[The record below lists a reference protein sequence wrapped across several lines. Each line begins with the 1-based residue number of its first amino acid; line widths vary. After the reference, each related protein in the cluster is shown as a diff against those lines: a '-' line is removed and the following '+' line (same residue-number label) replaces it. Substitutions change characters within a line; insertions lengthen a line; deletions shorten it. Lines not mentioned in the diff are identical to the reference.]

1 MKRIVISLIC
11 ICFCFLECSCAEKA
25 GSKGSDRPNFISFFD
40 NVYDIGEF
48 YMDFQDR
55 ICFGD
60 LKSFISLPICSKP
73 NCTHNGSDCGSVDM
87 PAKTLMMYYDSSLYY
102 FIDSVVQCKD
112 GGYEYSCE
120 VYRCGLNG
128 ENRKKIGS
136 LPGGFSS
143 SYSNAKIIDGS
154 TVYFIAAKPTFED
167 GSISKYN
174 SYYLCKYDLAS
185 NEFSELAKLCQ
196 DYYSYAN
203 LLGVFDGRIYLRH
216 CSYPE
221 IVENPDK
228 DFYKSIY
235 SYDYYDMKTG
245 EISEADYKP
254 RCIAEGY
261 LVTTDEAG
269 KLKVTGEDGGVYLP
283 ERITADDGDSIEIH
297 KGVLFMMEDLTA
309 FDLKSGEYYKVNL
322 KLGESIVKSNHS
334 GYIIR
339 TIDQESGLREY
350 SKADEGTLLERI
362 VNWPA

>member
-1 MKRIVISLIC
+1 MKRIAILFIC
-11 ICFCFLECSCAEKA
+11 ICLLLCSCAEK
-25 GSKGSDRPNFISFFD
+25 GEPKGSDRPNFISFFD

-60 LKSFISLPICSKP
+60 LNSFVSLPICSKP
-73 NCTHNGSDCGSVDM
+73 NCLHDSPDCGAVGLPM
-87 PAKTLMMYYDSSLYY
+87 TAVIIYYEDNLYY
-102 FIDSVVQCKD
+102 FLDTIVQKK
-112 GGYEYSCE
+112 GSENEYCSELYKCS
-120 VYRCGLNG
+120 LNG
-128 ENRKKIGS
+128 ENRKKINT
-136 LPGGFSS
+136 LPPGFSTDYS
-143 SYSNAKIIDGS
+143 SSKILDGS
-154 TVYFIAAKPTFED
+154 TLYFIAAKPTLEN
-167 GSISKYN
+167 GSVSKN
-174 SYYLCKYDLAS
+174 MPYYLCKYDLAT
-185 NEFSELAKLCQ
+185 NEFNEIAKLCEG
-196 DYYSYAN
+196 YYSYAV
-203 LLGVFDGRIYLRH
+203 LLGVFDGRIYFRH
-216 CSYPE
+216 SSYPE
-221 IVENPDK
+221 LVEKTDD
-228 DFYKSIY
+228 DFWNSIN
-235 SYDYYDMKTG
+235 SYGYYDMKTG
-245 EISEADYKP
+245 EISEADCKP

-350 SKADEGTLLERI
+350 RKVEEEMLLERI
-362 VNWPA
+362 EQ